1 VPTAILEEAVATLL
15 RLRWREPEHSWQHAR
30 PDNVQPQEDIIRNQ
44 RYARV
49 PRDRGPRK
57 NEEIKLSPLRV
68 IGADNKQIGVIEREE
83 ALRLAEEAGLD
94 LIEIEAT
101 ARPPV
106 CKIMDYGKFK
116 YEKSKRARA
125 AVDPKKAAETKEIRL
140 GRSVKIEEHDLRVR
154 MEQARR
160 FLLSGHRVRI
170 IQRFRG
176 REMVHT
182 DIGFNQLSRVA
193 EELGT
198 FGKIVVPPK
207 LMGRQI
213 AMELVP
219 DRSKMAAATAKEHK
233 GAPMSDRDAL
243 GAELLEQVEALDRAD
258 ALDVDEADEMDEAAE
273 AGETDVAEAGETD
286 VDEDK
291 APEGE

>member
-1 VPTAILEEAVATLL
+1 
-15 RLRWREPEHSWQHAR
+15 
-30 PDNVQPQEDIIRNQ
+30 
-44 RYARV
+44 
-49 PRDRGPRK
+49 
-57 NEEIKLSPLRV
+57 
-68 IGADNKQIGVIEREE
+68 VIEREE

-116 YEKSKRARA
+116 YEKSKRQRSQADA
-125 AVDPKKAAETKEIRL
+125 KKAAETKEIRL

-182 DIGFNQLSRVA
+182 EIGFDQLAKVA
-193 EELGT
+193 EELGAY
-198 FGKIVVPPK
+198 GKMVVSPK

-219 DRSKMAAATAKEHK
+219 DRSKVAAAAAKEQK
-233 GAPMSDRDAL
+233 GSQAADGDAL
-243 GAELLEQVEALDRAD
+243 GPELRKQVEALDRAD
-258 ALDVDEADEMDEAAE
+258 ALADAEDDEMDDAGEMDEDE
-273 AGETDVAEAGETD
+273 AGDDIDDEGGDGDAPD
-286 VDEDK
+286 SDDEDS
-291 APEGE
+291 GR

>member
-1 VPTAILEEAVATLL
+1 
-15 RLRWREPEHSWQHAR
+15 
-30 PDNVQPQEDIIRNQ
+30 
-44 RYARV
+44 
-49 PRDRGPRK
+49 
-57 NEEIKLSPLRV
+57 LRV

-83 ALRLAEEAGLD
+83 ALRLAEIAGLD

-116 YEKSKRARA
+116 YEKSKKARA
-125 AVDPKKAAETKEIRL
+125 AGDTKRTAETKEIRL

-154 MEQARR
+154 LDQARR

-182 DIGFNQLSRVA
+182 EIGFERLKGVA
-193 EELGT
+193 EELGQY
-198 FGKIVVPPK
+198 GKVVSTPK

-219 DRSKMAAATAKEHK
+219 DKLKVAAAVAKDPKLAPSAAEVNNAQRALDDEDARSAVDDDEDDYDDEDDDDEGEGGEGEGGEGED
-233 GAPMSDRDAL
+233 GAPPATEN
-243 GAELLEQVEALDRAD
+243 A
-258 ALDVDEADEMDEAAE
+258 
-273 AGETDVAEAGETD
+273 
-286 VDEDK
+286 
-291 APEGE
+291 

>member
-1 VPTAILEEAVATLL
+1 
-15 RLRWREPEHSWQHAR
+15 
-30 PDNVQPQEDIIRNQ
+30 
-44 RYARV
+44 
-49 PRDRGPRK
+49 
-57 NEEIKLSPLRV
+57 
-68 IGADNKQIGVIEREE
+68 VIEREE

-116 YEKSKRARA
+116 YEKSKRARSA
-125 AVDPKKAAETKEIRL
+125 ADAKKAAETKEIRL

-182 DIGFNQLSRVA
+182 EIGFDQLAKVA

-198 FGKIVVPPK
+198 YGKIVVPPK

-219 DRSKMAAATAKEHK
+219 DRSKMAAATAKEQK
-233 GAPMSDRDAL
+233 GGAPVSDSEAL
-243 GAELLEQVEALDRAD
+243 GDELLKQVEALDRAD
-258 ALDVDEADEMDEAAE
+258 ALAAAEEGEDDEPEVDDEGEADE
-273 AGETDVAEAGETD
+273 T
-286 VDEDK
+286 
-291 APEGE
+291 

>member
-1 VPTAILEEAVATLL
+1 M
-15 RLRWREPEHSWQHAR
+15 
-30 PDNVQPQEDIIRNQ
+30 
-44 RYARV
+44 
-49 PRDRGPRK
+49 
-57 NEEIKLSPLRV
+57 
-68 IGADNKQIGVIEREE
+68 IEREE
-83 ALRLAEEAGLD
+83 ALRLAELAGLD

-125 AVDPKKAAETKEIRL
+125 QADAKKTAETKEIRL

-154 MEQARR
+154 MEQARK

-182 DIGFNQLSRVA
+182 EIGFDQLAKVA
-193 EELGT
+193 EELSA
-198 FGKIVVPPK
+198 FGKIVVSPK

-219 DRSKMAAATAKEHK
+219 DRLKVAAAAKENK
-233 GAPMSDRDAL
+233 GAPISDDDAL
-243 GAELLEQVEALDRAD
+243 GPELRRQVEALDRAD
-258 ALDVDEADEMDEAAE
+258 AMDVDDDDELDGVPGEGEQAAAPAAE
-273 AGETDVAEAGETD
+273 GKPTGSD
-286 VDEDK
+286 
-291 APEGE
+291 

>member
-1 VPTAILEEAVATLL
+1 
-15 RLRWREPEHSWQHAR
+15 
-30 PDNVQPQEDIIRNQ
+30 
-44 RYARV
+44 
-49 PRDRGPRK
+49 
-57 NEEIKLSPLRV
+57 
-68 IGADNKQIGVIEREE
+68 VIEREE

-116 YEKSKRARA
+116 YEKSKRQRSQADA
-125 AVDPKKAAETKEIRL
+125 KKAAETKEIRL

-160 FLLSGHRVRI
+160 FLLSGNRVRI

-182 DIGFNQLSRVA
+182 EIGFDQLSRVA
-193 EELGT
+193 EELGAY
-198 FGKIVVPPK
+198 GKIVVPPK

-219 DRSKMAAATAKEHK
+219 DRSKVAAAAAKEQK
-233 GAPMSDRDAL
+233 GAATTAADVDEL
-243 GAELLEQVEALDRAD
+243 GPELRKQVEALDRAD
-258 ALDVDEADEMDEAAE
+258 ALADAEDDEMDDGDEMGEDE
-273 AGETDVAEAGETD
+273 AGEDDAAA
-286 VDEDK
+286 DEQ
-291 APEGE
+291 E

>member
-1 VPTAILEEAVATLL
+1 M
-15 RLRWREPEHSWQHAR
+15 
-30 PDNVQPQEDIIRNQ
+30 
-44 RYARV
+44 

-116 YEKSKRARA
+116 YEKSKKARA
-125 AVDPKKAAETKEIRL
+125 QNDAKRTAETKEIRL

-154 MEQARR
+154 MDQARR
-160 FLLSGHRVRI
+160 FLLGGHRVRI

-182 DIGFNQLSRVA
+182 EIGFDRLKEVA
-193 EELGT
+193 EELSNY
-198 FGKIVVPPK
+198 GKVVVTPK

-219 DRSKMAAATAKEHK
+219 DKAKVAAAVAKDPKLAAAAEQQARRALEAEDNLSAMDNDEDDFDDEDDDDEDDDDEGDEGDGE
-233 GAPMSDRDAL
+233 GA
-243 GAELLEQVEALDRAD
+243 GEG
-258 ALDVDEADEMDEAAE
+258 EADDR
-273 AGETDVAEAGETD
+273 
-286 VDEDK
+286 
-291 APEGE
+291 

>member
-1 VPTAILEEAVATLL
+1 
-15 RLRWREPEHSWQHAR
+15 
-30 PDNVQPQEDIIRNQ
+30 
-44 RYARV
+44 V

-116 YEKSKRARA
+116 YEKSKKARA
-125 AVDPKKAAETKEIRL
+125 QADAKRTAETKEIRL

-154 MEQARR
+154 MDQARR

-182 DIGFNQLSRVA
+182 EIGFDRLKEVA
-193 EELGT
+193 EELGNY
-198 FGKIVVPPK
+198 GKVVVTPK

-219 DRSKMAAATAKEHK
+219 DKAKVAAAVAKDPKLAAATDPNARPSREEEEALAAIESDYDE
-233 GAPMSDRDAL
+233 GEDDEDIEGGDEGGDDEGDEGSADRDS
-243 GAELLEQVEALDRAD
+243 
-258 ALDVDEADEMDEAAE
+258 
-273 AGETDVAEAGETD
+273 
-286 VDEDK
+286 
-291 APEGE
+291 

>member
-1 VPTAILEEAVATLL
+1 M
-15 RLRWREPEHSWQHAR
+15 
-30 PDNVQPQEDIIRNQ
+30 
-44 RYARV
+44 

-83 ALRLAEEAGLD
+83 ALRLAEAAGLD

-116 YEKSKRARA
+116 YEKSKKARA
-125 AVDPKKAAETKEIRL
+125 QGDAKRTAETKEIRL

-154 MEQARR
+154 MDQARR

-182 DIGFNQLSRVA
+182 EIGFDRLKEVA
-193 EELGT
+193 EELSNY
-198 FGKIVVPPK
+198 GKVVSTPK

-219 DRSKMAAATAKEHK
+219 DKLKVAAAAAKDGKPGAAPDANHTRPPLEDDDALSAMDDDEDDYDDEDDDDDDDDEGEGDAED
-233 GAPMSDRDAL
+233 GAPPPTGQA
-243 GAELLEQVEALDRAD
+243 
-258 ALDVDEADEMDEAAE
+258 
-273 AGETDVAEAGETD
+273 
-286 VDEDK
+286 
-291 APEGE
+291 

>member
-1 VPTAILEEAVATLL
+1 V
-15 RLRWREPEHSWQHAR
+15 
-30 PDNVQPQEDIIRNQ
+30 
-44 RYARV
+44 RV

-116 YEKSKRARA
+116 YEKSKRQRSA
-125 AVDPKKAAETKEIRL
+125 ADAKKAAETKEIRL

-160 FLLSGHRVRI
+160 FLLSGNRVRI

-182 DIGFNQLSRVA
+182 EIGFDQLAKVA
-193 EELGT
+193 EELGNY
-198 FGKIVVPPK
+198 GKIVVPPK

-219 DRSKMAAATAKEHK
+219 DRSKVAAAAAKEHK
-233 GAPMSDRDAL
+233 GGAPASDADEL
-243 GAELLEQVEALDRAD
+243 GPELRKQIEALDRAD
-258 ALDVDEADEMDEAAE
+258 AIADAEDDEMDE
-273 AGETDVAEAGETD
+273 GETDEGETD
-286 VDEDK
+286 
-291 APEGE
+291 EGEAPAEE

>member
-1 VPTAILEEAVATLL
+1 
-15 RLRWREPEHSWQHAR
+15 
-30 PDNVQPQEDIIRNQ
+30 
-44 RYARV
+44 V

-116 YEKSKRARA
+116 YEKSKKARA
-125 AVDPKKAAETKEIRL
+125 QNDAKRTAETKEIRL

-154 MEQARR
+154 MDQARR

-182 DIGFNQLSRVA
+182 EIGFDRLKEVA
-193 EELGT
+193 EELGNY
-198 FGKIVVPPK
+198 GKVVVPPK

-219 DRSKMAAATAKEHK
+219 DKTKVAAAVAKDSKLAGAVAGDPSQARPPLPEEHNLS
-233 GAPMSDRDAL
+233 A
-243 GAELLEQVEALDRAD
+243 
-258 ALDVDEADEMDEAAE
+258 MD
-273 AGETDVAEAGETD
+273 D
-286 VDEDK
+286 DEDDYDDEDEDDEDDDDD
-291 APEGE
+291 EGEDGGEDEGDER

>member
-1 VPTAILEEAVATLL
+1 
-15 RLRWREPEHSWQHAR
+15 
-30 PDNVQPQEDIIRNQ
+30 
-44 RYARV
+44 
-49 PRDRGPRK
+49 
-57 NEEIKLSPLRV
+57 
-68 IGADNKQIGVIEREE
+68 VIEREE

-116 YEKSKRARA
+116 YEKSKRQRSQADAKR
-125 AVDPKKAAETKEIRL
+125 AAETKEIRL

-154 MEQARR
+154 MEQARK

-182 DIGFNQLSRVA
+182 EIGFDQLAKVA
-193 EELGT
+193 EELGAY
-198 FGKIVVPPK
+198 GKIVVPPK

-219 DRSKMAAATAKEHK
+219 DRSKVAAATAKEHK
-233 GAPMSDRDAL
+233 GAPISDADAL
-243 GAELLEQVEALDRAD
+243 GPELRKQVEALDRAD
-258 ALDVDEADEMDEAAE
+258 AMAEDDEDDDLDEGEMDE
-273 AGETDVAEAGETD
+273 D
-286 VDEDK
+286 
-291 APEGE
+291 EGEGEGEGEAREDE